1 MKTRGTFSIA
11 YTALMAAL
19 VFAAT
24 YLIKIPNPATGG
36 YSHMGDCMI
45 FLAVVILGRRNGAIA
60 ASIGGALSDLLAGAA
75 AWIVPTLI
83 IKFIMGFIMGTVII
97 KDPMNT
103 KKQFVGALIGGLF
116 QMISYTIVKIVLIG
130 VGPAVMSIPNVTIQ
144 TGTGIVLFMV
154 LIKVLSNHAAGIFSM
169 RGDIK

>member
-1 MKTRGTFSIA
+1 MKTRDTFSIA

-60 ASIGGALSDLLAGAA
+60 ASIGGA
-75 AWIVPTLI
+75 
-83 IKFIMGFIMGTVII
+83 VII

-116 QMISYTIVKIVLIG
+116 QMISYTIVKVVLIG

-169 RGDIK
+169 RGDTK